1 MNRKEFIISELKINS
16 QDPFNQY
23 LLALEYLNENNR
35 SEAISLFKNLYENS
49 SNYLPVY
56 YIYSLNLIELGN
68 FEMAKIVIKKGIE
81 LAIFTN
87 KEKVKKELE
96 QLFELYFD

>member
-68 FEMAKIVIKKGIE
+68 FVMAKIVIKKGIE

>member
-1 MNRKEFIISELKINS
+1 MNRKKIIISELKINP

-35 SEAISLFKNLYENS
+35 SEAISLFNYIYENS

-81 LAIFTN
+81 LATFTN

>member
-35 SEAISLFKNLYENS
+35 SEAISLFKNIYENS